1 MTIIEIGLIFNKT
14 SDVTKSI
21 REQKARVA
29 DKVLGEVYLGI
40 KKVTKLFEDAEKVI
54 KTELMARVDA
64 KGGPI
69 IEGEYEISI
78 TDRASSSG
86 TLITPEMV
94 GTVYGARAGS
104 RTLNVKTIMG

>member
-1 MTIIEIGLIFNKT
+1 MNVVEVGLIYNKT
-14 SDVTKSI
+14 SDITKAI
-21 REQKARVA
+21 REKKGRIA
-29 DKVLGEVYLGI
+29 DKVLAEGYLGI
-40 KKVTKLFEDAEKVI
+40 KKITKLFEDAEKVV

-69 IEGEYEISI
+69 IEGEYEISV
-78 TDRASSSG
+78 TDRAASAG